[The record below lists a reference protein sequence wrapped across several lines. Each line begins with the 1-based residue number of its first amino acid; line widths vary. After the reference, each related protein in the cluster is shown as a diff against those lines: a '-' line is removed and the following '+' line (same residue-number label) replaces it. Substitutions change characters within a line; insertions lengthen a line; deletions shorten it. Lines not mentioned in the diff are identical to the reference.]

1 MTQAEQHYK
10 KMTETPVEKLI
21 ISLSIPTIISML
33 ISNIYNLVDTYFV
46 GTLGVSASGA
56 VGVVFTLMSILQAI
70 GFTLG
75 HGAGSVTS
83 RLLAQRDTDT
93 ASHYVSTSFFL
104 ALFMGLLLTLFG
116 IPLISPLMRLLGSTE
131 TILPYARDYGLY
143 ILLAAPL
150 MIGSLVLNNVLR
162 YEGKAFYGMIGLTIG
177 GVLNMI
183 GDPIFIYGFDMGVA
197 GAGLST
203 ALSQL
208 IGFLILLF
216 MHRHHAQS
224 KISIRNVRLKGW
236 LVGDI
241 VTTGMP
247 SMIRQGMTSIS
258 SGILNNCAGMY
269 GDACVSAM
277 AITGRCQFFMLS
289 IALGIGQGFQP
300 VAGFNYQAKKYARLR
315 RAFRFTMLSGIAVLL
330 MVCGIGCIFAPQL
343 VGLFQDDSEV
353 LRIGSLALR
362 FASISLIFT
371 PINIA
376 PNMLFQTAGLKL
388 RALLTACLRSG
399 VCFIPMLLILP
410 PLLGELGIQLSQP
423 IADITSSLLTVP
435 FAVQFFRKVP
445 REDVH
450 VAMDDIA

>member
-1 MTQAEQHYK
+1 MTQAELHYK

-21 ISLSIPTIISML
+21 VRLSVPTIITML

-56 VGVVFTLMSILQAI
+56 VGVVFTLMTILQAI

-83 RLLAQRDTDT
+83 RLLAQKDVKT
-93 ASHYVSTSFFL
+93 ASHYVSTSFFM
-104 ALFMGLLLTLFG
+104 ALMMGLVLAVLG
-116 IPLISPLMRLLGSTE
+116 IPAITPLMRLLGSTE
-131 TILPYARDYGLY
+131 TILPYARDYG
-143 ILLAAPL
+143 IWILAAAPV

-183 GDPIFIYGFDMGVA
+183 GDPICIYGLNMGVA
-197 GAGLST
+197 GAGFAT

-208 IGFLILLF
+208 IGFIVLLI
-216 MHRHHAQS
+216 MHRRHAQS
-224 KISIRNVRLKGW
+224 RISLKAFRPKA
-236 LVGDI
+236 LLGDI

-258 SGILNNCAGMY
+258 SGLLNNCAGAF

-315 RAFRFTMLSGIAVLL
+315 RAFRFTLISSLIVLIAVCSL
-330 MVCGIGCIFAPQL
+330 GCVLAPGL
-343 VGLFQDDSEV
+343 VGLFQDDPQV
-353 LRIGSLALR
+353 LRIGARALR
-362 FASISLIFT
+362 FASLSLIFT

-376 PNMLFQTAGLKL
+376 PNMLFQSAGFKV

-410 PLLGELGIQLSQP
+410 PLLGELGVQLAQP
-423 IADITSSLLTVP
+423 IADVASSLITIP
-435 FAVQFFRKVP
+435 FAVQLFRNLP
-445 REDVH
+445 RQDEH
-450 VAMDDIA
+450 IAADDAA

>member
-1 MTQAEQHYK
+1 MTQTEQYYM
-10 KMTETPVEKLI
+10 KMTQTPVEKLI

-33 ISNIYNLVDTYFV
+33 ISNIYNLADTYFV

-83 RLLAQRDTDT
+83 RLLAQKDVET

-104 ALFMGLLLTLFG
+104 ALFMGLLLAAFG
-116 IPLISPLMRLLGSTE
+116 IPMATPLMRLLGSTE
-131 TILPYARDYGLY
+131 TILPYARSYGLY
-143 ILLAAPL
+143 ILLAAPV

-162 YEGKAFYGMIGLTIG
+162 YEGKAFYGMIGLTTG
-177 GVLNMI
+177 GILNII
-183 GDPIFIYGFDMGVA
+183 GDPIFIYGFDMGVS
-197 GAGLST
+197 GAGLAT

-208 IGFLILLF
+208 ISFMILLI
-216 MHRHHAQS
+216 MHRRHAQTR
-224 KISIRNVRLKGW
+224 ISIRNFRLKGI
-236 LVGDI
+236 LIGDI

-247 SMIRQGMTSIS
+247 SMIRQGLTSVS

-300 VAGFNYQAKKYARLR
+300 VSGFNYQAKKYARLR

-330 MVCGIGCIFAPQL
+330 VVCGIGCIFAPQL

-376 PNMLFQTAGLKL
+376 PNMLFQTTGFKI

-423 IADITSSLLTVP
+423 VADITSSLLTIP
-435 FAVQFFRKVP
+435 FAVQFFRRIPK
-445 REDVH
+445 EDEH
-450 VAMDDIA
+450 VVMDDIA